1 MAPQYPKLKLV
12 YFDIEGA
19 AEPVRLALALSEIP
33 FEDARIKFPDWPQ
46 LKPTLP
52 YQQLPVLYVDD
63 DDSPRTQSGAM
74 LRWVATLNP
83 EKSLYPQGR
92 IFEVEEAL
100 GLIAD
105 FNRAW
110 SPSLYIA
117 MRPENFGYPQ
127 GFGST
132 DAGKEC
138 TKGLR
143 EKFIENELPKYLKY
157 LADMIDKNG
166 GKFLCGDEPTI
177 ADCMAVPQ
185 LRGFTRGHID
195 YVSVDSLNVEPRIV
209 EYIKR
214 FCNLPEISGKY
225 KDGLH

>member
-1 MAPQYPKLKLV
+1 MVSQYPKLKLV

-19 AEPVRLALALSEIP
+19 AEPVRLALALANIP
-33 FEDARIKFPDWPQ
+33 FEDSRVKFPDWPQ

-52 YQQLPVLYVDD
+52 YQQMPVLYVDD
-63 DDSPRTQSGAM
+63 AETPRTQSGAM

-83 EKSLYPQGR
+83 EKNLYPTGKLY
-92 IFEVEEAL
+92 EVEEAI
-100 GLIAD
+100 GLVAD
-105 FNRAW
+105 LNRAW
-110 SPSLYIA
+110 SPCLYVA
-117 MRPENFGYPQ
+117 MRPENFGHPE
-127 GFGST
+127 GFQST

-138 TKGLR
+138 SKKMR
-143 EKFIENELPKYLKY
+143 EKFIANELPKYLKY

-177 ADCMAVPQ
+177 ADCNAVPQ

-195 YVSVDSLNVEPRIV
+195 HVPVDALNVEPRIV
-209 EYIKR
+209 EYIQR
-214 FCNLPEISGKY
+214 FCSLPEISGRY